1 MASIN
6 FELCEL
12 IDIIKNSVK
21 MPEQIRKIGCED
33 DSIKVTVDPGKLIP
47 SFNIIL
53 TYDRF
58 DKGKI
63 MFSMKS
69 KGPVRLIMSILNA
82 TGVNINKSIWDIDDN
97 HFSLDINDYLKSKFK
112 FVEVKDIVIEDDK
125 FSIIL

>member
-12 IDIIKNSVK
+12 VDIIKNSVK

-33 DSIKVTVDPGKLIP
+33 DSIKVTIDPGKLVP
-47 SFNIIL
+47 SFNVIL

-63 MFSMKS
+63 MFSVKS
-69 KGPVRLIMSILNA
+69 KGPVRLIMSILNT
-82 TGVNINKSIWDIDDN
+82 TGVNINKSIWEINAN
-97 HFSLDINDYLKSKFK
+97 HFSLDINDYLRSKFN
-112 FVEVKDIVIEDDK
+112 FVEVKDIIIKDDK